1 MCSSLLLF
9 LGKTCVN
16 HAHMHLYFTTAFQ
29 RADETRAE
37 SMQVLEQLTEIKSE
51 RLRLTFQTNSDNF
64 TSADATQYLD
74 GLTQAGASDE
84 ITLLQTMTFKHPVRQ
99 DIEAFS
105 AAELEFDKRLEEKAD
120 ADDQMQ
126 AGQRAL
132 LRAENESRAAIAA
145 EERARKMLEE
155 AQQQVTATQQQVAE
169 AQKSMREID
178 ASSKRAEN
186 ELSKADTML
195 KRKQDVVRREL
206 KRKADKVE
214 GAMFDQVE
222 NGEVRLNPAFDRSSS
237 MNDMG
242 FYMEESEQQ
251 SMVTTI
257 GELRRS
263 EELTESEFLRLV
275 EKASRLVSRSE
286 RLRLRSEELI
296 GEQMAADATQAGN
309 NQISDWN

>member
-1 MCSSLLLF
+1 
-9 LGKTCVN
+9 
-16 HAHMHLYFTTAFQ
+16 
-29 RADETRAE
+29 
-37 SMQVLEQLTEIKSE
+37 MQVLEQLTEIKSE

-84 ITLLQTMTFKHPVRQ
+84 ITLMQTMTFKHPVRQ

-105 AAELEFDKRLEEKAD
+105 AAELEFDTRLEEKAD

-155 AQQQVTATQQQVAE
+155 AQLQVTAAQQQVAE

-263 EELTESEFLRLV
+263 EERIESEFLRLV

>member
-1 MCSSLLLF
+1 
-9 LGKTCVN
+9 
-16 HAHMHLYFTTAFQ
+16 
-29 RADETRAE
+29 
-37 SMQVLEQLTEIKSE
+37 MQILEQLTEIKSE

-84 ITLLQTMTFKHPVRQ
+84 ITLMQTMTFKHPVRQ

-105 AAELEFDKRLEEKAD
+105 VAELEFDKRFEEKAD

-222 NGEVRLNPAFDRSSS
+222 NGEVRLNPAFDRSSA

-263 EELTESEFLRLV
+263 EERIESEFLRLV

-309 NQISDWN
+309 TKFQTGIK